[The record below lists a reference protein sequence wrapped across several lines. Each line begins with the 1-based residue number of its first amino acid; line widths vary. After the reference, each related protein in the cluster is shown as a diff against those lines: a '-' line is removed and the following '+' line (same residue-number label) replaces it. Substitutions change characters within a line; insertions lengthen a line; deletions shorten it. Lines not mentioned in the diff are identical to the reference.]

1 MVADDGA
8 NMQAQDVVLISHDS
22 YHVETI
28 APNQIVML
36 HGFMGS
42 TKSWYAIV
50 KSLTFYQS
58 ILLDIAGH
66 GKTTMPEYPD
76 DCEMEVVSGEL
87 NEVFTQLKLAPF
99 HLLGYSMG
107 GRLALYTALNQPFVF
122 KSLILESGSPGLKT
136 EDERA
141 ARRASD
147 EKLAQMIE
155 RDGIEAF
162 VNYWEL
168 LPLWDS
174 QKNLAP
180 EVRQQLRDQRLKN
193 NPIGLANS
201 LRGMGT
207 GAQPSLWDKL
217 PELNIPVLLIAGELD
232 TKFVAIAQEMHSLL
246 PNSRLVIVPNAG
258 HTVHLEQP
266 ELYTQAI
273 TAFLASL

>member
-1 MVADDGA
+1 
-8 NMQAQDVVLISHDS
+8 
-22 YHVETI
+22 
-28 APNQIVML
+28 
-36 HGFMGS
+36 
-42 TKSWYAIV
+42 
-50 KSLTFYQS
+50 
-58 ILLDIAGH
+58 
-66 GKTTMPEYPD
+66 
-76 DCEMEVVSGEL
+76 
-87 NEVFTQLKLAPF
+87 
-99 HLLGYSMG
+99 
-107 GRLALYTALNQPFVF
+107 LALYTALNQPFVF
-122 KSLILESGSPGLKT
+122 KSLILESASPGLKT
-136 EDERA
+136 KDERA

-162 VNYWEL
+162 VNYWES